1 MHHAPKV
8 SYMNDEALIGITEA
22 ARQIGI
28 SHSTLS
34 RQVKL
39 GQVRSH
45 RGKVRLSEVL
55 QDRANNIDNTIWM
68 HRKKNKQT
76 KSGPGRHAV
85 HTADDGA
92 HAPGREFTSETVTGF
107 GLMLDIREDRMND
120 PNIVGSVMALAGVEM
135 ILAELQKLGWR
146 RGYPCPAADDDDQ
159 VIGPRPCFTAVG
171 NPLDVGLV
179 RRLGRVLLPI
189 DPNEPP
195 TDPNDP
201 VAVAEDLAMLAL
213 DILDEEVK
221 RRRVEAGQPEILLY
235 SY

>member
-1 MHHAPKV
+1 
-8 SYMNDEALIGITEA
+8 MNDEALIGITAA

-76 KSGPGRHAV
+76 KSGPGRRAV

-92 HAPGREFTSETVTGF
+92 DTAAQAVHAAHTANGCPITEELNTDLGRLLLSEEPYDV
-107 GLMLDIREDRMND
+107 IE
-120 PNIVGSVMALAGVEM
+120 VGIDAALAGLEM
-135 ILAELQKLGWR
+135 IETGIRRLRAELAANKA
-146 RGYPCPAADDDDQ
+146 RG
-159 VIGPRPCFTAVG
+159 
-171 NPLDVGLV
+171 N
-179 RRLGRVLLPI
+179 
-189 DPNEPP
+189 
-195 TDPNDP
+195 
-201 VAVAEDLAMLAL
+201 
-213 DILDEEVK
+213 
-221 RRRVEAGQPEILLY
+221 
-235 SY
+235 